1 MKILRIAGRNLASLG
16 GEFELDFVQE
26 PLASAG
32 LFAICGPTG
41 AGKSTLLDA
50 LCLALYDATPRLSR
64 AGSKGIGLPDVR
76 DETVTPQDTRNLLR
90 RGTADGYAEVDFIGN
105 DSKCYRARWSVRRAR
120 AKADGA
126 LQQVAM
132 SLHSLPERQQIGG
145 TNREVKAE
153 IESRIGL
160 NFEQFTR
167 AVLLAQNEFS
177 AFLRAD
183 DGDRGEL
190 LETLTGTA
198 IYSTMSKRAF
208 ERAKLE
214 QQTLNAIS
222 QRLADQAPLDAQ
234 SRLELERDGAQAH
247 DALMIL
253 EQRKGELETQLRWHA
268 ALEEARR
275 GEEEALREAERLAS
289 IYQGMEGREK
299 RLILLD
305 EVQPAR
311 AMVEASARIASAMES
326 IRSELDQVNSA
337 LTAALQSRQD
347 AQAAMQSAEHAHD
360 AALQAQMTALPD
372 IGKAKALDAQLA
384 MLLAE
389 DGHAEAAVARLSAER
404 EDIQTRLHAERK
416 SQQEAEQVKQTAE
429 RWLSEHESVQP
440 LALQWPRWD
449 SLLNHAAVQLQTAE
463 NVAHELAAARDA
475 LRRASARKGEAEALL
490 SHAARAHAEADMQR
504 LTSQFESASHSRSA
518 LRQERQELES
528 RREILEDGARVWA
541 ALHTAKEQQSHL
553 QKENDQ
559 LRAAETEAAKTSLRL
574 GNEAAVAKAA
584 YAQAEKALVFAR
596 MACSDSV
603 ENLRNALKHD
613 VPCPVCGSTQH
624 PYAENGGR
632 LHSMLAEF
640 ETEAAACRARHDEAL
655 AAQVRNQTL
664 IEESRRRAAQVEQQ
678 LRDLGQ
684 QVLGMKEEWAGH
696 LAAEIF
702 NAQDAGNAG
711 IALADEI
718 RTVRDRLQQLSAAEA
733 DADQS
738 ARRLEAAQQALDA
751 ASALLTE
758 RRSQF
763 DALSDEVRQIKSGV
777 DLLASRSAES
787 NARLTELLDE
797 LNGPL
802 VSPGWQERWRRG
814 PEAFRSDCEQRIA
827 EWREQCRMRDENNA
841 LLSSLEASLLKLQE
855 TMSRNDAERQRAVA
869 ALEES
874 RRNIGEK
881 RTERSEIF
889 GGKNTALVEDEL
901 SAAVTA
907 AKTAMHEQT
916 IRLQE
921 CAITAARLQETISQ
935 AKQRLAVLE
944 MEQAESDKRLA
955 DWMTQFSAAHGETSH
970 TLDIDSLRELLT
982 YSLEWMAG
990 ERSELHSAFTAMQ
1003 TAKAIHQERMERRA
1017 AHEQERIGKE
1027 DAAATRRLL
1036 DELMARFEEVRTDVT
1051 RKKLALAEDDSRRQ
1065 KSAALLAELERQQ
1078 SSVRLWGQ
1086 LAELIGSADGKKF
1099 RNYAQQF
1106 TLDVLLGYA
1115 NRHLQD
1121 LVRRYRLERVKD
1133 TLALLV
1139 VDQDMGD
1146 EVRSIHSLSG
1156 GESFLVSLAL
1166 ALGLAS
1172 LSSNRV
1178 RVESLFIDEGFG
1190 SLDAD
1195 TLSIAMHALDS
1206 LQSQG
1211 RKVGVIT
1218 HVQEM
1223 SERIGTKVMVH
1234 RVAGGKSLVRIESES
1249 LL

>member
-16 GEFELDFVQE
+16 GEFELDFMQE

-105 DSKCYRARWSVRRAR
+105 DSRSYRARWSVRRAR

-126 LQQVAM
+126 LQQVTM

-222 QRLADQAPLDAQ
+222 QRLSDQTPLDPQ
-234 SRLELERDGAQAH
+234 SRLELERDSAQAH
-247 DALMIL
+247 DAMMIL

-268 ALEEARR
+268 ALEEAQR
-275 GEEEALREAERLAS
+275 GEEEAAGEAERLTS
-289 IYQGMEGREK
+289 IYQGMEERGK
-299 RLILLD
+299 RLTLLD

-311 AMVEASARIASAMES
+311 ALVEASARIASALES
-326 IRSELDQVNSA
+326 TRSELNRGDIM
-337 LTAALQSRQD
+337 LAAAVQGQQD
-347 AQAAMQSAEHAHD
+347 AQASMQAAEQTHS
-360 AALQAQMTALPD
+360 AALQTQMTALPQ
-372 IGKAKALDAQLA
+372 IGKAKALDAQIA
-384 MLLAE
+384 MLLTE
-389 DGHAEAAVARLSAER
+389 DGHAEAAVARISAER
-404 EDIQTRLHAERK
+404 EDIQTRLHAEHKAREDAGRVR
-416 SQQEAEQVKQTAE
+416 QAAD

-449 SLLNHAAVQLQTAE
+449 SLLSHAAVQLQNAE
-463 NVAHELAAARDA
+463 KLAHELAVSRDA
-475 LRRASARKGEAEALL
+475 LRRVSGRKGEAETLL
-490 SHAARAHAEADMQR
+490 SDAARAHAEAEMQR
-504 LTSQFESASHSRSA
+504 LTCQFESASHSRSA
-518 LRQERQELES
+518 LRQERLELES
-528 RREILEDGARVWA
+528 RREILDDGMRVWA
-541 ALHTAKEQQSHL
+541 ALHTAKEQQV
-553 QKENDQ
+553 QRQNEKDQ
-559 LRAAETEAAKTSLRL
+559 LRTAEAEAAKASVQLVTD
-574 GNEAAVAKAA
+574 AAVAKAA
-584 YAQAEKALVFAR
+584 FDQAEKALVSAR

-603 ENLRNALKHD
+603 ENLRNALQHD
-613 VPCPVCGSTQH
+613 VPCPVCGSTEH
-624 PYAENGGR
+624 PYSKNDGR
-632 LHSMLAEF
+632 LHSMLTGF
-640 ETEAAACRARHDEAL
+640 ETEAAACRIRYEKAL
-655 AAQVRNQTL
+655 AAQVRNQAL
-664 IEESRRRAAQVEQQ
+664 IEENRRRAAQVEQQ
-678 LRDLGQ
+678 LHDLGQ
-684 QVLGMKEEWAGH
+684 QVIRMQAEWSGH
-696 LAAEIF
+696 RAAELF
-702 NAQDAGNAG
+702 KAADTGNAG
-711 IALADEI
+711 ITLADEI
-718 RTVRDRLQQLSAAEA
+718 RAVRDRLQQLSAAEA

-738 ARRLEAAQQALDA
+738 AHRLEAAQQALDA
-751 ASALLTE
+751 ASASLAE
-758 RRSQF
+758 RRSQC
-763 DALSDEVRQIKSGV
+763 DALSNEVRHIKSGI
-777 DLLASRSAES
+777 DLLAARSAES
-787 NARLTELLDE
+787 NERLAELLNE
-797 LNGPL
+797 LNAPF
-802 VSPGWQERWRRG
+802 VSADWQKRWRLDPDG
-814 PEAFRSDCEQRIA
+814 FRSNCEQRIA
-827 EWREQCRMRDENNA
+827 EWREQCRIRDENSA
-841 LLSSLEASLLKLQE
+841 RLSLLDASLLKLQE
-855 TMSRNDAERQRAVA
+855 TLLRNDAERQRAVA

-874 RRNIGEK
+874 RRNIAEK
-881 RTERSEIF
+881 RTERADIF
-889 GGKNTALVEDEL
+889 GGKNTTVVEDEL
-901 SAAVTA
+901 AAAVTA
-907 AKTAMHEQT
+907 AKAAMHEQAA
-916 IRLQE
+916 RLQE
-921 CAITAARLQETISQ
+921 CAITVARQQETISQ
-935 AKQRLAVLE
+935 AKQRLTVLE
-944 MEQAESDKRLA
+944 MEQAESDTRLT
-955 DWMTQFSAAHGETSH
+955 DWMTQFGAAHAETAP
-970 TLDIDSLRELLT
+970 TLNMDILRELLN
-982 YSLEWMAG
+982 YSLEWIAV
-990 ERSELHSAFTAMQ
+990 ERGELHSAFTAMQ
-1003 TAKAIHQERMERRA
+1003 TAKAILRERKERRA

-1027 DAAATRRLL
+1027 DAATTHRLL
-1036 DELMARFEEVRTDVT
+1036 DELMLRFEEVRTDFT
-1051 RKKLALAEDDSRRQ
+1051 RKKLALAEDDLRRE
-1065 KSAALLAELERQQ
+1065 KSSTLLAELERQQ
-1078 SSVRLWGQ
+1078 SVTRLWGQ
-1086 LAELIGSADGKKF
+1086 LAELIGSSDGKKF

-1234 RVAGGKSLVRIESES
+1234 RVAGGKSLVRIQSES